1 MFYVSPEGDRY
12 YLGKAFKYK
21 LTHYSFTSATH
32 PKFMELG
39 FTQVL
44 VEPRPDDRFY
54 IVAGPGNDGTY
65 SKNPRALEDC
75 KKRFCGEQVSYAQD
89 ALKSSDYLY
98 ARAAEQ
104 TTKRSG
110 EEVVAV
116 PAAVVTQRDAIRA
129 TCKANCA
136 LIEATSSVEELEQ
149 LIKAPRMVVE
159 DDSLPTDQWEMVV
172 NPEPHIEPL
181 PTIDM
186 SEYLTAELI

>member
-21 LTHYSFTSATH
+21 LTHYSSTSATH
-32 PKFMELG
+32 AKFMELG

-44 VEPRPDDRFY
+44 VEARPDARFY
-54 IVAGPGNDGTY
+54 IVSGPGNDGTY
-65 SKNPRALEDC
+65 SKTPRDLGEC
-75 KKRFCGEQVSYAQD
+75 KKSFCRQQVDYAQV
-89 ALKSSDYLY
+89 ALKGSDYLY

-110 EEVVAV
+110 EDPV
-116 PAAVVTQRDAIRA
+116 PVPVAVVTQRDAIRA

-136 LIEATSSVEELEQ
+136 LIEGTSSVEELEQ
-149 LIKAPRMVVE
+149 LIKAPCMVVE
-159 DDSLPTDQWEMVV
+159 DDSLPTDEWKMVV
-172 NPEPHIEPL
+172 NPEPHIELL